1 MIKVLI
7 NYINKSAG
15 NIVSIE
21 DSVSLVLF
29 RSISSGV
36 KSLFRKY
43 VKTSLLVIVSIGF
56 NLSHA
61 GSFEDFFKAVR
72 MDDARTVAQ
81 LLARGFDANTVDPS
95 GQTGLLIAVREPS
108 PKVANALID
117 TSTIDLN
124 VLNSKG
130 ESPLMLAAL
139 KGQREL
145 AEKMIKKG
153 ADVNKTGWTPLHYA
167 ASAGQTAVVA
177 LLLENHAYIDA
188 ESPNGSTPLMM
199 ASMYGTPDVV
209 SLLLEEGADPSLKN
223 QQGLTAVEFARRA
236 SRDDSAQLIVQKI
249 RASRP
254 ADQW

>member
-1 MIKVLI
+1 MINFLI
-7 NYINKSAG
+7 NHINKSVGA
-15 NIVSIE
+15 IVFIE
-21 DSVSLVLF
+21 DSIFLVPSH
-29 RSISSGV
+29 RSFSGV
-36 KSLFRKY
+36 GPLFRKY
-43 VKTSLLVIVSIGF
+43 FKTSVVIFVSIGF

-61 GSFEDFFKAVR
+61 GSFDDFFKAVR
-72 MDDARTVAQ
+72 MDDARTVSQ

-95 GQTGLLIAVREPS
+95 GQTGLIIAVREPS

-124 VLNSKG
+124 ALNSKG

-167 ASAGQTAVVA
+167 ASGGQTAVVA

-209 SLLLEEGADPSLKN
+209 RLLLDEGADPSLKN
-223 QQGLTAVEFARRA
+223 QQGLTAVDFARRA
-236 SRDDSAQLIVQKI
+236 SRDDSALLIVQKI
-249 RASRP
+249 SASRP
-254 ADQW
+254 AGQW